1 MVRQQGPIF
10 LMPLELA
17 FSEKSLRQLCENET
31 IAKRKLGARVAE
43 KLKRRLA
50 DLRAASCVM
59 DLVVG
64 VPRELEGDNANQ
76 FAISLCDGY
85 RMVFC
90 ANHTAVPFLE
100 SGAIDWARVSRVK
113 VLRIEGNHD

>member
-1 MVRQQGPIF
+1 
-10 LMPLELA
+10 MPLELA

-31 IAKRKLGARVAE
+31 IAKRKLGAQVAE

-64 VPRELEGDNANQ
+64 APRELEGDNANQ
-76 FAISLCDGY
+76 FAISLCDDY

-90 ANHTAVPFLE
+90 ANHATVPLLE

>member
-1 MVRQQGPIF
+1 
-10 LMPLELA
+10 MPLELA

-31 IAKRKLGARVAE
+31 IAKRKLGVHVAE

-50 DLRAASCVM
+50 DLRAASCLT

-64 VPRELEGDNANQ
+64 SPREREGDNANQ

-85 RMVFC
+85 QKVFC
-90 ANHTAVPFLE
+90 ANHTAVPLLG
-100 SGAIDWARVSRVK
+100 SGAIDWAKVSRVK